1 MHFIIK
7 SSKLYKK
14 EIIMN
19 RNILKSIACIS
30 MLIDHI
36 GYLLFPNIL
45 IFRLIGRLAMP
56 IFSFFIAE
64 GCRHSSNRFRYFLR
78 IFLLGL
84 LCQTVYITQE
94 LLTSGKITPQSSC
107 LYLNIL
113 LTFSLSIP
121 ICFSFLHFENMR
133 KETQSKKYQV
143 RSLAL
148 FLVLVGAVILTDLF
162 CRQSQTLVGIKITID
177 YGLSG
182 ILLPLF
188 AIIFK
193 EKELQ
198 VSFFAFGLFLFCIA
212 LCQSTPYIWISL
224 LLIPLLLFYNGK
236 RGCTR
241 LKYTFYLFYP
251 AHLAALYGI
260 HLLAA

>member
-1 MHFIIK
+1 
-7 SSKLYKK
+7 
-14 EIIMN
+14 MN

-64 GCRHSSNRFRYFLR
+64 GCRHTSNRFRYFLR

-84 LCQTVYITQE
+84 LCQTVYIAQE

-133 KETQSKKYQV
+133 KETQSKKI
-143 RSLAL
+143 SSAL
-148 FLVLVGAVILTDLF
+148 TRFIPRP
-162 CRQSQTLVGIKITID
+162 CRRRHPD
-177 YGLSG
+177 R
-182 ILLPLF
+182 
-188 AIIFK
+188 
-193 EKELQ
+193 
-198 VSFFAFGLFLFCIA
+198 
-212 LCQSTPYIWISL
+212 
-224 LLIPLLLFYNGK
+224 PLLQAVPDAC
-236 RGCTR
+236 R
-241 LKYTFYLFYP
+241 
-251 AHLAALYGI
+251 H
-260 HLLAA
+260 